1 MPLRAYCG
9 GKLGS
14 LSEKKKILFSALHG
28 RSKL

>member
-14 LSEKKKILFSALHG
+14 LLDEKKILFSALRG
-28 RSKL
+28 RWKL